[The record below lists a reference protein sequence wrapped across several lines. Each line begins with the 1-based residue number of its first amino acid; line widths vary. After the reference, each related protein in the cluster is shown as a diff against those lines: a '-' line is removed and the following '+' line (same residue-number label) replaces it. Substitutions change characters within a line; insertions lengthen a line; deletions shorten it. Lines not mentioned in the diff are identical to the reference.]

1 MSTITALSTGDT
13 SWVLVA
19 TIMVLLMTIPGL
31 AFFYGGLSKKK
42 NVLNTMFMSLIAF
55 SIIAIIWVLYGY
67 QLSFGQSINGLI
79 GLPQHLMLDGISAS
93 SMYGSIPLLL
103 FVAFQL
109 TFAAL
114 TGALLSGGVVGR
126 MKTSAWILFIIIWT
140 TLVYIPIAH
149 WIWGGGWLMQLGALD
164 FAGGCAVEINSGLST
179 LALVLVLGS
188 RKERVLLPH
197 NLGYSVLGAGFLFFG
212 WLGFN
217 GGSALS
223 ANGLAV
229 SALLST
235 IMAGCAGLVTWVMM
249 DTIKVGKPTVLG
261 AITGLVAGLV
271 AITPASGFVDIS
283 YSIIIGIIA
292 SIISYYAVYTI
303 KDKFGY
309 DDALDVF
316 GVHGCAGIWG
326 LIATGI
332 FA

>member
-1 MSTITALSTGDT
+1 
-13 SWVLVA
+13 
-19 TIMVLLMTIPGL
+19 
-31 AFFYGGLSKKK
+31 
-42 NVLNTMFMSLIAF
+42 
-55 SIIAIIWVLYGY
+55 
-67 QLSFGQSINGLI
+67 
-79 GLPQHLMLDGISAS
+79 MLDGISAS

-332 FA
+332 FASPLVNSATGLIFGNPNQAIIQIIATISIIIYSFTLTYIIAKIVDKTIGLRVEDKIEVGGLDTNLHEESGYQL